1 MTSSSLRLS
10 LALFLCVVA
19 ASTSHAQAS
28 SQSQAGGQ
36 VLASGLVGGSAG
48 ISIPTGRLGDVYAP
62 GFNLSGLAQFRSP
75 NEAVGIRGEVLWEH
89 FGRKTGVTGIDN
101 KNSVSGIENA
111 MYFGPGYA
119 VRPYFI
125 GGMGIYHVTDQG
137 TRPGFNFGLGMDIPL
152 SGLSAHLE
160 ARLHKVLV
168 DQGSYVT
175 VPLSFG
181 VRF

>member
-1 MTSSSLRLS
+1 MTLSSVRLG
-10 LALFLCVVA
+10 LALLVSVVV
-19 ASTSHAQAS
+19 ASTSHAQTTSA
-28 SQSQAGGQ
+28 QPQGGLF
-36 VLASGLVGGSAG
+36 LANGLIGGSAG
-48 ISIPTGRLGDVYAP
+48 ISIPTGHLGDVYAA

-75 NEAVGIRGEVLWEH
+75 AEAVGIRGEVLWEH
-89 FGRKTGVTGIDN
+89 FGRKTGIVDVDN
-101 KNSVSGIENA
+101 KNSVSGLVNA
-111 MYFGPGYA
+111 MYFVPGYTL
-119 VRPYFI
+119 RPYFI

-168 DQGSYVT
+168 DNGSYVT
-175 VPLSFG
+175 VPMSFG